1 MSTRIG
7 SAWLLAA
14 DTLGDCL
21 GVLSPSEDCRF
32 ERCAESLPALQAL
45 EDGREITTGLSVGW
59 RGCLSIGS
67 TLQREPGPNEPL
79 LKTAR
84 DEKCR
89 MAVVRVLTDAGEFI
103 RRIEQVAREQIDFH
117 IGLTGGRQ
125 DNEPIPTEFEDRLL
139 TKGFSAI
146 LARLNFSP
154 KVRWQ
159 LKRLGVEF
167 EMIFSRSKK
176 EPTSAGHLRD
186 EAQGIDWGSSSAGEF
201 CPIEKD
207 VCLPKLPSGS
217 CASFGHYAFKRGL
230 LRFQERRGWKAD
242 FQRALA
248 WTGAQQ
254 IKEMLKT
261 ANTLRGERMQL
272 RTELPF
278 EALRRSLNGA
288 PLSVNAKATLDQW
301 IQNVRDQKKTEASLR
316 PLLDALV
323 IVMGIEG
330 PRWKARARLANIF
343 LPEKMV
349 LSSIWPD
356 SIEIRQ
362 DGRAVA
368 LDRHQAAETYCIFK
382 PRAGQSGAGRYAYV
396 FPRGTELER
405 CRQLVR
411 QSERPTDFPRATIW
425 EPIAEGA
432 WRIPAN
438 LVPLQT
444 KLKAIQ
450 QPRTLEQSRI
460 FQAWCLQVDA
470 WREGRTLPSAFSA
483 SSIFCENSGDGSR
496 VVWLTPESPKP
507 FSPQRWEQLIQ
518 DVANWMGDE
527 AYLHMAAS
535 LGWDT
540 KNETELLSQVVDDSL
555 RRPNRVLARLNSD
568 QDASVGAWVAW
579 LRQKAPQIRET
590 MEAARRRSMDLLQAR
605 YVGASDGARYAEFER
620 RINIQLL
627 EEVKLLGPSV
637 RLLAKAA
644 RRTPLLVARTCQLH
658 LKQPLDAIKP
668 LFEKAVVGLNPET
681 LSFSRELD
689 RCGVACEPDI
699 RTTRHLFQIICQG
712 TTEERGAL
720 AAVLTSRTAEISL
733 EPAKLSRFLVSQQV
747 RVRPELVEEVVRQIS
762 LMTRAG
768 RIGPQRGGGA
778 LRI

>member
-1 MSTRIG
+1 MSTRIE

-14 DTLGDCL
+14 DTLGDCWGAL
-21 GVLSPSEDCRF
+21 RPSEDCRF

-59 RGCLSIGS
+59 RGCLSVRS
-67 TLQREPGPNEPL
+67 TLQSEPGPYEPL

-89 MAVVRVLTDAGEFI
+89 MAVVRVLTDAGECI
-103 RRIEQVAREQIDFH
+103 RKIEHIARTLIDFYV
-117 IGLTGGRQ
+117 GLTGGRQ
-125 DNEPIPTEFEDRLL
+125 DDEPDLSGFQHRLMA
-139 TKGFSAI
+139 KGSSAI

-159 LKRLGVEF
+159 LQRLGVEF
-167 EMIFSRSKK
+167 EMILSRSKK
-176 EPTSAGHLRD
+176 EPTSANHLRD
-186 EAQGIDWGSSSAGEF
+186 EAKGIDWGSSSAGEF

-207 VCLPKLPSGS
+207 VSLPKLPSGS
-217 CASFGHYAFKRGL
+217 YASFGHYTFKRGVP
-230 LRFQERRGWKAD
+230 RFQERIGWKAD

-254 IKEMLKT
+254 LKEIMKT
-261 ANTLRGERMQL
+261 ANILRVERLQL
-272 RTELPF
+272 RTELPI

-301 IQNVRDQKKTEASLR
+301 IQNVRDQKKTEALLR

-323 IVMGIEG
+323 IVMAVEG
-330 PRWKARARLANIF
+330 PRWRARARLANIF

-356 SIEIRQ
+356 SIEIKQ
-362 DGRAVA
+362 DGRAVE
-368 LDRHQAAETYCIFK
+368 LERHQTAETFCIFK

-411 QSERPTDFPRATIW
+411 QSERRTDFPRATIW

-432 WRIPAN
+432 WRIPAS

-444 KLKAIQ
+444 KLKVIQ

-460 FQAWCLQVDA
+460 FQAWCLQIES
-470 WREGRTLPSAFSA
+470 WREGRTLPSTFSA
-483 SSIFCENSGDGSR
+483 SSIFCENSGDASR
-496 VVWLTPESPKP
+496 VVWLTPEGPKP

-540 KNETELLSQVVDDSL
+540 RNETELLSQVVSDSL
-555 RRPNRVLARLNSD
+555 CRPDRVLARLNAD
-568 QDASVGAWVAW
+568 QDASFGAWVDW
-579 LRQKAPQIRET
+579 LRQKAPNIRET
-590 MEAARRRSMDLLQAR
+590 MERARRRSMDLLQAR
-605 YVGASDGARYAEFER
+605 YKGASDGARHGEFER
-620 RINIQLL
+620 RINIQLV
-627 EEVKLLGPSV
+627 EEVKLYGPSV
-637 RLLAKAA
+637 RMLAKAA
-644 RRTPLLVARTCQLH
+644 RRVPLLVARTCQLH

-668 LFEKAVVGLNPET
+668 LFEKAVMGLNPET

-712 TTEERGAL
+712 TTEERRAL

-733 EPAKLSRFLVSQQV
+733 EPAKLSRFLVGQRV
-747 RVRPELVEEVVRQIS
+747 RVRPELVEEVERQIS

-768 RIGPQRGGGA
+768 RIGPQRGGGV
-778 LRI
+778 LRV